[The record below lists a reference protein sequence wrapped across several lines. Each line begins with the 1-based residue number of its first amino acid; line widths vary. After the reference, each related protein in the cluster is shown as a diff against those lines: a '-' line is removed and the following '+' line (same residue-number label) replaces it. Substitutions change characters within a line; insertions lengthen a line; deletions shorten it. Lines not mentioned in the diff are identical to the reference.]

1 VPPLSLSGIR
11 HNRSMDQSEL
21 GKPGLDPESPL
32 AVHSVS
38 TMIGEYIGRLGTIWI
53 EGQLA
58 EVNPRKGLTYLSLR
72 DTDRDVSLSLYIAS
86 GVMDSL
92 ATTVEQGSRV
102 LVQVK
107 ADWWAKR
114 GSLQF
119 KVLQMRAV
127 GIGELMA
134 RLEALRNLLAAEG
147 LFNEDRKKP
156 LPFLPRR
163 IGLIC
168 GQASDAMHD
177 VIENAKRRWPDVQ
190 FEVRE
195 VAVQGVNCVRQV
207 SDALTELDAIPD
219 IDVIVIARGGGAFE
233 DLLPFSDESLIRVVA
248 GIETPVVAAIGHEED
263 RPLIDYVADYRASTP
278 TDAARKIVPDVL
290 QEISDLRNAQTR
302 LQFLISAG
310 ITRLE
315 QQLALTRSR
324 PALASPATLIL
335 QRLTENSGLR
345 STIHVK
351 VKNLIELETAHL
363 SGAYATL
370 RALSPQGT
378 LERGFS
384 IVRNSNN
391 KIIKSSTQ
399 VNVGEELRV
408 KFAEGDLVTRVEEI

>member
-1 VPPLSLSGIR
+1 
-11 HNRSMDQSEL
+11 MDQSDSGKL
-21 GKPGLDPESPL
+21 GQEPESAL
-32 AVHSVS
+32 AVHAVS

-58 EVNPRKGLTYLSLR
+58 EINPRRGLTYLSLR
-72 DTDRDVSLSLYIAS
+72 DTDRDVSLSLYMAS
-86 GVMDSL
+86 GVMDALTS
-92 ATTVEQGSRV
+92 TIEQGTRV

-119 KVLQMRAV
+119 KVLQIRAV

-147 LFNEDRKKP
+147 LFNEERKKP

-163 IGLIC
+163 VGLIC
-168 GQASDAMHD
+168 GQGSDAMHD
-177 VIENAKRRWPDVQ
+177 VIENSRRRWPDVQ

-207 SDALTELDAIPD
+207 SAALTELDAIAD
-219 IDVIVIARGGGAFE
+219 IDVIVIARGGGSFE

-248 GIETPVVAAIGHEED
+248 SVSTPVVAAIGHEED

-278 TDAARKIVPDVL
+278 TDAARRIVPDVL
-290 QEISDLRNAQTR
+290 QELADLRNVRSR
-302 LQFLISAG
+302 LQTLIVGNLA
-310 ITRLE
+310 RLE
-315 QQLALTRSR
+315 QQLALTKNR
-324 PALASPATLIL
+324 PALASPATLID
-335 QRLTENSGLR
+335 QRLKDNSGIRNAIFMQIANRL
-345 STIHVK
+345 K
-351 VKNLIELETAHL
+351 LESAQLTGVAT
-363 SGAYATL
+363 TL

-384 IVRNSNN
+384 IVRNAAGE
-391 KIIKSSTQ
+391 ILRSTIS
-399 VNVGEELRV
+399 VSKDDEINIR
-408 KFAEGDLVTRVEEI
+408 FADGDRGAGVSR

>member
-1 VPPLSLSGIR
+1 
-11 HNRSMDQSEL
+11 MDQSDSGKL
-21 GKPGLDPESPL
+21 GQEPESAL
-32 AVHSVS
+32 AVHAVS

-58 EVNPRKGLTYLSLR
+58 EINPRRGLTYLSLR
-72 DTDRDVSLSLYIAS
+72 DTDRDVSLSLYMAS
-86 GVMDSL
+86 GVMDALTS
-92 ATTVEQGSRV
+92 TIEQGTRV

-119 KVLQMRAV
+119 KVLQIRAV

-147 LFNEDRKKP
+147 LFNEERKKP

-163 IGLIC
+163 VGLIC
-168 GQASDAMHD
+168 GQGSDAMHD
-177 VIENAKRRWPDVQ
+177 VIENSRRRWPDVQ

-207 SDALTELDAIPD
+207 SAALTELDAIAD
-219 IDVIVIARGGGAFE
+219 IDVIVIARGGGSFE

-248 GIETPVVAAIGHEED
+248 SVSTPVVAAIGHEED

-278 TDAARKIVPDVL
+278 TDAARRIVPDVL
-290 QEISDLRNAQTR
+290 QELADLRNVRSKLQT
-302 LQFLISAG
+302 LIVGNLA
-310 ITRLE
+310 RLE
-315 QQLALTRSR
+315 QQLALTKNR
-324 PALASPATLIL
+324 PALASPSTLID
-335 QRLTENSGLR
+335 QRLKDNSGIRNAIFMQIANRL
-345 STIHVK
+345 K
-351 VKNLIELETAHL
+351 LE
-363 SGAYATL
+363 GAQLTGVATTL

-384 IVRNSNN
+384 IVRNAAGEILRSTISVSKDDEINIRFADGDRGA
-391 KIIKSSTQ
+391 KIT
-399 VNVGEELRV
+399 
-408 KFAEGDLVTRVEEI
+408 

>member
-1 VPPLSLSGIR
+1 
-11 HNRSMDQSEL
+11 MDQSEL

-86 GVMDSL
+86 GVMDIL

-207 SDALTELDAIPD
+207 SDALTELDAISD

-263 RPLIDYVADYRASTP
+263 RPLLDYVADYRASTP

-302 LQFLISAG
+302 MQFLISAG

-324 PALASPATLIL
+324 PALASPATLIS
-335 QRLTENSGLR
+335 QRLTENAGLR
-345 STIHVK
+345 SAIHVK
-351 VKNLIELETAHL
+351 VKNVIELETAHL
-363 SGAYATL
+363 TGAYATL

-408 KFAEGDLVTRVEEI
+408 KFAEGDLVTRVEKN

>member
-1 VPPLSLSGIR
+1 
-11 HNRSMDQSEL
+11 MDQSDSGKL
-21 GKPGLDPESPL
+21 GQEPESAL
-32 AVHSVS
+32 AVHAVS

-58 EVNPRKGLTYLSLR
+58 EINPRRGLTYLSLR
-72 DTDRDVSLSLYIAS
+72 DTDRDVSLSLYMAS
-86 GVMDSL
+86 GVMDALTS
-92 ATTVEQGSRV
+92 TIEQGTRV

-119 KVLQMRAV
+119 KVLQIRAV

-147 LFNEDRKKP
+147 LFNEERKKQ

-163 IGLIC
+163 VGLIC
-168 GQASDAMHD
+168 GQGSDAMHD
-177 VIENAKRRWPDVQ
+177 VIENSRRRWPDVQ

-207 SDALTELDAIPD
+207 SAALTELDAIAD
-219 IDVIVIARGGGAFE
+219 IDVIVIARGGGSFE

-248 GIETPVVAAIGHEED
+248 SVSTPVVAAIGHEED

-278 TDAARKIVPDVL
+278 TDAARRIVPDVL
-290 QEISDLRNAQTR
+290 QELADLRNVRSR
-302 LQFLISAG
+302 LQTLIVGNLA
-310 ITRLE
+310 RLE
-315 QQLALTRSR
+315 QQLALTKNR
-324 PALASPATLIL
+324 PALASPATLID
-335 QRLTENSGLR
+335 QRLKDNSGIRNAIFMQIANRL
-345 STIHVK
+345 K
-351 VKNLIELETAHL
+351 LESAQLTGVAT
-363 SGAYATL
+363 TL

-384 IVRNSNN
+384 IVRNAAGEILRSTISVSKDDEINIRFADGDRGA
-391 KIIKSSTQ
+391 KIT
-399 VNVGEELRV
+399 
-408 KFAEGDLVTRVEEI
+408 

>member
-1 VPPLSLSGIR
+1 
-11 HNRSMDQSEL
+11 MDQSDSGKL
-21 GKPGLDPESPL
+21 GQEPESAL
-32 AVHSVS
+32 AVHAVS

-58 EVNPRKGLTYLSLR
+58 EINPRRGLTYLSLR
-72 DTDRDVSLSLYIAS
+72 DTDRDVSLSLYMAS
-86 GVMDSL
+86 GVMDALTS
-92 ATTVEQGSRV
+92 TIEQGTRV

-119 KVLQMRAV
+119 KVLQIRAV

-147 LFNEDRKKP
+147 LFNEERKKP

-163 IGLIC
+163 VGLIC
-168 GQASDAMHD
+168 GQGSDAMHD
-177 VIENAKRRWPDVQ
+177 VIENSRRRWPDVQ

-207 SDALTELDAIPD
+207 SAALTELDAIAD
-219 IDVIVIARGGGAFE
+219 IDVIVIARGGGSFE

-248 GIETPVVAAIGHEED
+248 WVSTPVVAAIGHEED

-278 TDAARKIVPDVL
+278 TDAARRIVPDVL
-290 QEISDLRNAQTR
+290 QELADLRNVRSKLQT
-302 LQFLISAG
+302 LIVGNLA
-310 ITRLE
+310 RLE
-315 QQLALTRSR
+315 QQLALTKNR
-324 PALASPATLIL
+324 PALASPATLID
-335 QRLTENSGLR
+335 QRLKDNSGIRNAIFMQIANRL
-345 STIHVK
+345 K
-351 VKNLIELETAHL
+351 LE
-363 SGAYATL
+363 GAQLTGVATTL

-384 IVRNSNN
+384 IVRNAAGEILRSTISVSKDDAINIRFADGDRGA
-391 KIIKSSTQ
+391 KIT
-399 VNVGEELRV
+399 
-408 KFAEGDLVTRVEEI
+408 

>member
-1 VPPLSLSGIR
+1 
-11 HNRSMDQSEL
+11 MDQMEA
-21 GKPGLDPESPL
+21 GKPGLNPESPL

-38 TMIGEYIGRLGTIWI
+38 TMIGEYIGRLGSIWV

-72 DTDRDVSLSLYIAS
+72 DTDRDVSLSLYVAS
-86 GVMDSL
+86 GVMETL
-92 ATTVEQGSRV
+92 APTVEQGSRV
-102 LVQVK
+102 LVQLK

-134 RLEALRNLLAAEG
+134 RLAALRNLLAAEG

-156 LPFLPRR
+156 LPFLPQR

-207 SDALTELDAIPD
+207 SAALTELDAISD
-219 IDVIVIARGGGAFE
+219 IDVIVIARGGGSFE
-233 DLLPFSDESLIRVVA
+233 DLLPFSDESLIRVLA
-248 GIETPVVAAIGHEED
+248 GIDTPVVAAIGHEED

-290 QEISDLRNAQTR
+290 QEISDLRNSRAR
-302 LQFLISAG
+302 LLAFVSTG
-310 ITRLE
+310 IARLE
-315 QQLALTRSR
+315 QQLTITRSR
-324 PALASPATLIL
+324 PALASPASLIT
-335 QRLTENSGLR
+335 QRLNENSGLR
-345 STIHVK
+345 VAMHLK
-351 VKNLIELETAHL
+351 VANFISLESAHL
-363 SGAYATL
+363 QGSKGTL

-384 IVRNSNN
+384 IVRDSSNV
-391 KIIKSSTQ
+391 IVKSASS
-399 VNVGEELRV
+399 VNVGDELRI
-408 KFAEGDLVTRVEEI
+408 KFADSDLVTRVQTNPRQS

>member
-1 VPPLSLSGIR
+1 
-11 HNRSMDQSEL
+11 MDQSDSGKL
-21 GKPGLDPESPL
+21 GQEPESAL
-32 AVHSVS
+32 AVHAVS

-58 EVNPRKGLTYLSLR
+58 EINPRRGLTYLSLR
-72 DTDRDVSLSLYIAS
+72 DTDRDVSLSLYMAS
-86 GVMDSL
+86 GVMDALTS
-92 ATTVEQGSRV
+92 TIEQGTRV

-119 KVLQMRAV
+119 KVLQIRAV

-147 LFNEDRKKP
+147 LFNEERKKP

-163 IGLIC
+163 VGLIC
-168 GQASDAMHD
+168 GQGSDAMHD
-177 VIENAKRRWPDVQ
+177 VIENSRRRWPDVQ

-207 SDALTELDAIPD
+207 SAALTELDAIAD
-219 IDVIVIARGGGAFE
+219 IDVIVIARGGGSFE

-248 GIETPVVAAIGHEED
+248 SVSTPVVAAIGHEED

-278 TDAARKIVPDVL
+278 TDAARRIVPDVL
-290 QEISDLRNAQTR
+290 QELAELRNVRSKLQT
-302 LQFLISAG
+302 LIVGNLA
-310 ITRLE
+310 RLE
-315 QQLALTRSR
+315 QQLALTKNR
-324 PALASPATLIL
+324 PALASPATLID
-335 QRLTENSGLR
+335 QRLKDNSGIRNAIFMQIANRL
-345 STIHVK
+345 K
-351 VKNLIELETAHL
+351 LE
-363 SGAYATL
+363 GAQLTGVATTL

-384 IVRNSNN
+384 IVRNAAGEILRSTISVSKDDEINIRFADGDRGA
-391 KIIKSSTQ
+391 KIT
-399 VNVGEELRV
+399 
-408 KFAEGDLVTRVEEI
+408 

>member
-1 VPPLSLSGIR
+1 
-11 HNRSMDQSEL
+11 MDQSDSGKL
-21 GKPGLDPESPL
+21 GQEPESAL
-32 AVHSVS
+32 AVHAVS

-58 EVNPRKGLTYLSLR
+58 EINPRRGLTYLSLR
-72 DTDRDVSLSLYIAS
+72 DTDRDVSLSLYMAS
-86 GVMDSL
+86 GVMDALTS
-92 ATTVEQGSRV
+92 TIEQGTRV

-119 KVLQMRAV
+119 KVLQIRAV

-147 LFNEDRKKP
+147 LFNEERKKS

-163 IGLIC
+163 VGLIC
-168 GQASDAMHD
+168 GQGSDAMHD
-177 VIENAKRRWPDVQ
+177 VIENSRRRWPDVQ

-207 SDALTELDAIPD
+207 SAALTELDAIAD
-219 IDVIVIARGGGAFE
+219 IDVIVIARGGGSFE

-248 GIETPVVAAIGHEED
+248 SVSTPVVAAIGHEED

-278 TDAARKIVPDVL
+278 TDAARRIVPDVL
-290 QEISDLRNAQTR
+290 QELADLRNVRSILQT
-302 LQFLISAG
+302 LIVGNLA
-310 ITRLE
+310 RLE
-315 QQLALTRSR
+315 QQLALTKNR
-324 PALASPATLIL
+324 PALASPATLID
-335 QRLTENSGLR
+335 QRLKDNSGIRNAIFMQIANRL
-345 STIHVK
+345 K
-351 VKNLIELETAHL
+351 LESAQLTGVAT
-363 SGAYATL
+363 TL

-384 IVRNSNN
+384 IVRNAAGEILRSTISVSKDDEINIRFADGDRGA
-391 KIIKSSTQ
+391 KIT
-399 VNVGEELRV
+399 
-408 KFAEGDLVTRVEEI
+408 

>member
-1 VPPLSLSGIR
+1 
-11 HNRSMDQSEL
+11 MDQSDSGKL
-21 GKPGLDPESPL
+21 GQEPESAL
-32 AVHSVS
+32 AVHAVS

-58 EVNPRKGLTYLSLR
+58 EINPRRGLTYLSLR
-72 DTDRDVSLSLYIAS
+72 DTDRDVSLSLYMAS
-86 GVMDSL
+86 GVMDALTS
-92 ATTVEQGSRV
+92 TIEQGTRV

-119 KVLQMRAV
+119 KVLQIRAV

-147 LFNEDRKKP
+147 LFNEERKKP

-163 IGLIC
+163 VGLIC
-168 GQASDAMHD
+168 GQGSDAMHD
-177 VIENAKRRWPDVQ
+177 VIENSRRRWPDVQ

-207 SDALTELDAIPD
+207 SVALTELDAIAD
-219 IDVIVIARGGGAFE
+219 IDVIVIARGGGSFE

-248 GIETPVVAAIGHEED
+248 SVSTPVVAAIGHEED

-278 TDAARKIVPDVL
+278 TDAARRIVPDVL
-290 QEISDLRNAQTR
+290 QELADLRNVRSILQT
-302 LQFLISAG
+302 LIVGNLA
-310 ITRLE
+310 RLE
-315 QQLALTRSR
+315 QQLALTKNR
-324 PALASPATLIL
+324 PALASPATLID
-335 QRLTENSGLR
+335 QRLKDNSGIRNAIFMQIANRL
-345 STIHVK
+345 K
-351 VKNLIELETAHL
+351 LESAQLTGVAT
-363 SGAYATL
+363 TL

-384 IVRNSNN
+384 IVRNAAGEILRSTISVSKDDEINMRFADGDRGA
-391 KIIKSSTQ
+391 KIT
-399 VNVGEELRV
+399 
-408 KFAEGDLVTRVEEI
+408 

>member
-1 VPPLSLSGIR
+1 
-11 HNRSMDQSEL
+11 MDQSDSGKL
-21 GKPGLDPESPL
+21 GQEPESAL
-32 AVHSVS
+32 AVHAVS

-58 EVNPRKGLTYLSLR
+58 EINPRRGLTYLSLR
-72 DTDRDVSLSLYIAS
+72 DTDRDVSLSLYMAS
-86 GVMDSL
+86 GVIDALTS
-92 ATTVEQGSRV
+92 TIEQGTRV

-119 KVLQMRAV
+119 KVLQIRAV

-147 LFNEDRKKP
+147 LFNEERKKP

-163 IGLIC
+163 VGLIC
-168 GQASDAMHD
+168 GQGSDAMHD
-177 VIENAKRRWPDVQ
+177 VIENSRRRWPDVQ

-207 SDALTELDAIPD
+207 SAALTELDAIAD
-219 IDVIVIARGGGAFE
+219 IDVIVIARGGGSFE

-248 GIETPVVAAIGHEED
+248 SVSTPVVAAIGHEED

-278 TDAARKIVPDVL
+278 TDAARRIVPDVL
-290 QEISDLRNAQTR
+290 QELADLRNVRSKLQT
-302 LQFLISAG
+302 LIVGNLA
-310 ITRLE
+310 RLE
-315 QQLALTRSR
+315 QQLALTKNR
-324 PALASPATLIL
+324 PALASPATLID
-335 QRLTENSGLR
+335 QRLKDNSGIRNAIFMQIANRL
-345 STIHVK
+345 K
-351 VKNLIELETAHL
+351 LE
-363 SGAYATL
+363 GAQLTGVATTL

-384 IVRNSNN
+384 IVRNAAGEILRSTISVSKDDEINIRFADGDRGA
-391 KIIKSSTQ
+391 KIT
-399 VNVGEELRV
+399 
-408 KFAEGDLVTRVEEI
+408 

>member
-1 VPPLSLSGIR
+1 
-11 HNRSMDQSEL
+11 MDQSEL

-302 LQFLISAG
+302 MQSLISAG

-324 PALASPATLIL
+324 PALASPATLIS
-335 QRLTENSGLR
+335 QRLTENAGLR
-345 STIHVK
+345 SAIQVK
-351 VKNLIELETAHL
+351 VKNVIELETAHL
-363 SGAYATL
+363 AGSYATL

-408 KFAEGDLVTRVEEI
+408 KFAEGDLVTRVEKN

>member
-1 VPPLSLSGIR
+1 MEQTES
-11 HNRSMDQSEL
+11 
-21 GKPGLDPESPL
+21 GKPGQVPEAPL
-32 AVHSVS
+32 PVHSVS

-72 DTDRDVSLSLYIAS
+72 DTDKDVSLSLYVAS

-92 ATTVEQGSRV
+92 ATTVEQGTRV

-119 KVLQMRAV
+119 KVLQIRAV

-147 LFNEDRKKP
+147 LFNEDRKRP

-177 VIENAKRRWPDVQ
+177 VIENAKRRWPDAQ

-195 VAVQGVNCVRQV
+195 VAVQGVNCVKQV
-207 SDALTELDAIPD
+207 SAALTELDAISD
-219 IDVIVIARGGGAFE
+219 VDVIVIARGGGAFE

-248 GIETPVVAAIGHEED
+248 GVSTPVVAAIGHEED
-263 RPLIDYVADYRASTP
+263 RPLLDYVADYRASTP

-290 QEISDLRNAQTR
+290 QELSDLRNTR
-302 LQFLISAG
+302 ARLKTLITGFVSELEQEFLI
-310 ITRLE
+310 TKN
-315 QQLALTRSR
+315 R
-324 PALASPATLIL
+324 PALASPATLID
-335 QRLTENSGLR
+335 QRLRDNSGIR
-345 STIHVK
+345 SSITLHLTNYLKLEMAYVQGSVK
-351 VKNLIELETAHL
+351 A
-363 SGAYATL
+363 L

-384 IVRNSNN
+384 IVRNGLGGIVKSATNVAVADEVSIRFADGERTA
-391 KIIKSSTQ
+391 KI
-399 VNVGEELRV
+399 L
-408 KFAEGDLVTRVEEI
+408 

>member
-1 VPPLSLSGIR
+1 
-11 HNRSMDQSEL
+11 MDQSESS
-21 GKPGLDPESPL
+21 KPGQVPEAPL
-32 AVHSVS
+32 PVHSVS

-72 DTDRDVSLSLYIAS
+72 DTDKDVSLSLYVAS

-92 ATTVEQGSRV
+92 ATTVEQGTRV

-147 LFNEDRKKP
+147 LFNEDRKRP

-177 VIENAKRRWPDVQ
+177 VIENAKRRWPDAQ

-195 VAVQGVNCVRQV
+195 VAVQGVNCVKQV
-207 SDALTELDAIPD
+207 SAALTELDAISD
-219 IDVIVIARGGGAFE
+219 VDVIVIARGGGAFE

-248 GIETPVVAAIGHEED
+248 GVSTPVVAAIGHEED
-263 RPLIDYVADYRASTP
+263 RPLLDYVADYRASTP

-290 QEISDLRNAQTR
+290 QELSDLRNTR
-302 LQFLISAG
+302 ARLKTLITGYVSE
-310 ITRLE
+310 LE
-315 QQLALTRSR
+315 QEFFITKNR
-324 PALASPATLIL
+324 PALASPATLID
-335 QRLTENSGLR
+335 QRLRDNSGIR
-345 STIHVK
+345 SSITLHVTNYLK
-351 VKNLIELETAHL
+351 LETAYVQG
-363 SGAYATL
+363 SVKAL

-384 IVRNSNN
+384 IVRNGLGGIVKSAANVAVADEVSIRFADGERTA
-391 KIIKSSTQ
+391 KI
-399 VNVGEELRV
+399 L
-408 KFAEGDLVTRVEEI
+408 

>member
-1 VPPLSLSGIR
+1 
-11 HNRSMDQSEL
+11 MDQTDSA
-21 GKPGLDPESPL
+21 KPGLEPESPL

-38 TMIGEYIGRLGTIWI
+38 TMIGEYIGRLGMIWV

-72 DTDRDVSLSLYIAS
+72 DTDRDVSLSLYVAT
-86 GVMDSL
+86 GVMESL

-207 SDALTELDAIPD
+207 SGALTELDAISD

-248 GIETPVVAAIGHEED
+248 GIDTPVVAAIGHEED

-290 QEISDLRNAQTR
+290 QEISDIRNARARIQS
-302 LQFLISAG
+302 LISAG
-310 ITRLE
+310 VAKLE

-324 PALASPATLIL
+324 PALASPATLIT
-335 QRLTENSGLR
+335 QRLNENTALR
-345 STIHVK
+345 STMHVK
-351 VKNLIELETAHL
+351 VRNFIELEGAHL
-363 SGAYATL
+363 NGTNATL

-384 IVRNSNN
+384 IVRNASNQ
-391 KIIKSSTQ
+391 IIKSAANAKS
-399 VNVGEELRV
+399 GDELRI
-408 KFAEGDLVTRVEEI
+408 KFAEGELVTRVEEA

>member
-1 VPPLSLSGIR
+1 
-11 HNRSMDQSEL
+11 MDQSEL

-324 PALASPATLIL
+324 PALASPATLIS
-335 QRLTENSGLR
+335 QRLTENAGLR
-345 STIHVK
+345 SAIHVK

-384 IVRNSNN
+384 IVRNANN
-391 KIIKSSTQ
+391 KIIKNSTE

>member
-1 VPPLSLSGIR
+1 
-11 HNRSMDQSEL
+11 MDQSDSGKL
-21 GKPGLDPESPL
+21 GQEPESAL
-32 AVHSVS
+32 AVHAVS

-58 EVNPRKGLTYLSLR
+58 EINPRRGLTYLSLR
-72 DTDRDVSLSLYIAS
+72 DTDRDVSLSLYMAS
-86 GVMDSL
+86 GVMDALTS
-92 ATTVEQGSRV
+92 TIEQGTRV

-119 KVLQMRAV
+119 KVLQIRAV

-147 LFNEDRKKP
+147 LFNEERKKP

-163 IGLIC
+163 VGLIC
-168 GQASDAMHD
+168 GQGSDAMHD
-177 VIENAKRRWPDVQ
+177 VIENSRRRWPDVQ

-207 SDALTELDAIPD
+207 SAALTELDAIAD
-219 IDVIVIARGGGAFE
+219 IDVIVIARGGGSFE

-248 GIETPVVAAIGHEED
+248 SVSTPVVAAIGHEED

-278 TDAARKIVPDVL
+278 TDAARRIVPDVL
-290 QEISDLRNAQTR
+290 QELAELRNVRSKLQT
-302 LQFLISAG
+302 LIVGNLA
-310 ITRLE
+310 RLE
-315 QQLALTRSR
+315 QQLALTKNR
-324 PALASPATLIL
+324 PALASPATLID
-335 QRLTENSGLR
+335 QRLKDNSGIRNAIFMQIANRL
-345 STIHVK
+345 K
-351 VKNLIELETAHL
+351 LE
-363 SGAYATL
+363 GAQLTGVATTL

-384 IVRNSNN
+384 IVRNAAGEILRSTISVSKDDEISIRFADGDRGA
-391 KIIKSSTQ
+391 KIT
-399 VNVGEELRV
+399 
-408 KFAEGDLVTRVEEI
+408 

>member
-1 VPPLSLSGIR
+1 
-11 HNRSMDQSEL
+11 MDQSEL

-219 IDVIVIARGGGAFE
+219 IDVMVIARGGGAFE

>member
-1 VPPLSLSGIR
+1 
-11 HNRSMDQSEL
+11 
-21 GKPGLDPESPL
+21 
-32 AVHSVS
+32 
-38 TMIGEYIGRLGTIWI
+38 
-53 EGQLA
+53 
-58 EVNPRKGLTYLSLR
+58 
-72 DTDRDVSLSLYIAS
+72 
-86 GVMDSL
+86 MDSL
-92 ATTVEQGSRV
+92 TTTVEQGSRV

-177 VIENAKRRWPDVQ
+177 VIENAKRRWPDVS

-207 SDALTELDAIPD
+207 SAALTELDAISD

-248 GIETPVVAAIGHEED
+248 GIDTPVVAAIGHEED
-263 RPLIDYVADYRASTP
+263 RPLIDYVADFRASTP

-290 QEISDLRNAQTR
+290 QEISDLRNAR
-302 LQFLISAG
+302 AKLQSLVSAG

-324 PALASPATLIL
+324 PALATPATLIS
-335 QRLTENSGLR
+335 QRLSENSLLR
-345 STIHVK
+345 STIHGK
-351 VKNLIELETAHL
+351 VKNFIELE
-363 SGAYATL
+363 SAYLNGSRATL

-384 IVRNSNN
+384 IVRDSNN
-391 KIIKSSTQ
+391 KIVKNAADLS
-399 VNVGEELRV
+399 VGDVLQI
-408 KFAEGDLVTRVEEI
+408 KFAEGDLVTRVEEN